1 MMLGESPTNN
11 LPLMPSRATTASN
24 DGAPLTRVSLLY
36 IEQRFNLYLRFGC
49 PLRVHQIDRWRRCA
63 VFSPAQLFC
72 RIRWESNDYGTTRWQ
87 LLVLRSGRPQEGMQR
102 VRGVRPGAHILLNAE
117 GERNVRAV
125 LSQIDAI
132 EAQCIEPADVS
143 PRYWRL
149 LSNRLAARQPLPDYD
164 ADRHAAWLAERAL
177 Q

>member
-1 MMLGESPTNN
+1 
-11 LPLMPSRATTASN
+11 
-24 DGAPLTRVSLLY
+24 
-36 IEQRFNLYLRFGC
+36 
-49 PLRVHQIDRWRRCA
+49 A
-63 VFSPAQLFC
+63 VFPPAQLFC

-87 LLVLRSGRPQEGMQR
+87 LMVLQSGRPEEGMQR

-125 LSQIDAI
+125 LLQIDAI

-143 PRYWRL
+143 PTYWRL
-149 LSNRLAARQPLPDYD
+149 LSNRLAAREPLPDYD
-164 ADRHAAWLAERAL
+164 ADRHAAWLAGRAL

>member
-1 MMLGESPTNN
+1 MMLDESPTNS
-11 LPLMPSRATTASN
+11 LPLMPPRAFTAPNN
-24 DGAPLTRVSLLY
+24 DAPLTRVSLLY
-36 IEQRFNLYLRFGC
+36 VEQRINLYLRFGC

-63 VFSPAQLFC
+63 VFPPAQLFC

-87 LLVLRSGRPQEGMQR
+87 LMVLQSGRPEERMQR
-102 VRGVRPGAHILLNAE
+102 VRGVRPGAHILLNVE
-117 GERNVRAV
+117 GERNVRAI

-143 PRYWRL
+143 PAYWRL
-149 LSNRLAARQPLPDYD
+149 LSNRLAVRQSLPHYD
-164 ADRHAAWLAERAL
+164 ADRHAAWLAGRAL